1 MIRFATLPKGLHIAV
16 SVLLCAACSGP
27 SAQTH
32 IRSMV
37 PFAPGGPSDSGGRI
51 VAQRYTEMF
60 PAENV
65 VVENRP
71 GANGVLAAR
80 ALVQAP
86 ADGKTWMFADGALIS
101 VNPSLYPRDPDFDA
115 DRDLKVV
122 AAIGLQPSLL
132 VVNPAGPKTL
142 GEFVELAKRRPV
154 TYASAGIGSTGH
166 LTMAYFG
173 SVAGL
178 QLTHVPY
185 KGAVPGLTDLVGGQV
200 ESAFNLVAGPLALV
214 RAGKV
219 RALAVSGNRPLPELP
234 GVPTVRES
242 GYPEFEVLSG
252 LFVVV
257 SSRTPPEVVKGIE
270 ENLERVVDDARVHE
284 RLRALA
290 VEPARMSA
298 AQATRWLSAEK
309 ARWTKVIRESGIKAQ
324 N

>member
-1 MIRFATLPKGLHIAV
+1 MDTTLPRGLRLAV
-16 SVLLCAACSGP
+16 SALLCTLCAGA
-27 SAQTH
+27 SAQTV

-37 PFAPGGPSDSGGRI
+37 PFAPGGPSDTGGRI
-51 VAQRYTEMF
+51 VAQRYTEMY
-60 PAENV
+60 PAESV

-80 ALVQAP
+80 LLVQAP

-101 VNPSLYPRDPDFDA
+101 VNPSLYPKDPDLDV

-142 GEFVELAKRRPV
+142 KEFVDLAKTRSL
-154 TYASAGIGSTGH
+154 TYASAGVGSTGH

-214 RAGKV
+214 RAGKL
-219 RALAVSGNRPLPELP
+219 RPLAVSGSRQLAELP
-234 GVPTVRES
+234 GVPTVKES

-257 SSRTPPEVVKGIE
+257 SAKTPPEIVKGIE
-270 ENLERVVDDARVHE
+270 DNLQRVVDDARVHE

-290 VEPARMSA
+290 VEPARMTA
-298 AQATRWLSAEK
+298 AQATRWLAAEQT
-309 ARWTKVIRESGIKAQ
+309 RWSKVIRDNGIKAQ